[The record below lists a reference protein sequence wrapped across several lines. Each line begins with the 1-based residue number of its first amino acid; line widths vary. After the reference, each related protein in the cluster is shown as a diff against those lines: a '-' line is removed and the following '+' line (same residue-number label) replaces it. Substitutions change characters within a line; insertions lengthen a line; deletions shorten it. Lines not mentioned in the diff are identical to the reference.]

1 MYSKPTKDKV
11 KRLTP
16 RSLSSQEMSR
26 NQTIHEALKE
36 ALVSELKQTGSL
48 GHKGRIVS
56 TKAPRLK
63 VRLISS

>member
-36 ALVSELKQTGSL
+36 ALISELKQTGSL
-48 GHKGRIVS
+48 GHKGRIIS
-56 TKAPRLK
+56 SKAPRLK

>member
-48 GHKGRIVS
+48 GHKGRIIS
-56 TKAPRLK
+56 SKAPRLK

>member
-26 NQTIHEALKE
+26 NQTIHVTLKE